1 MLRSAVQRRPALQ
14 DFCGRYF
21 ADAAGEAG
29 GVSTSFGLA
38 KMVWLLLDPGSFLP
52 HPTPSLARHCPSWS
66 GGRAAM
72 AESKRRRL
80 AAFALE
86 AVARLAR
93 IALQALISH
102 LAQVRMHACSK
113 RCTAS
118 E

>member
-14 DFCGRYF
+14 DFCRRYF
-21 ADAAGEAG
+21 ADASGEAG

-52 HPTPSLARHCPSWS
+52 HPTPPLARHCQSWS
-66 GGRAAM
+66 GGKATM
-72 AESKRRRL
+72 AGKQ
-80 AAFALE
+80 AQAPCGCCE
-86 AVARLAR
+86 AVACPAH
-93 IALQALISH
+93 IAHQPLISH
-102 LAQVRMHACSK
+102 LAQVCMHACRK